1 MAIGKGSAASIY
13 ATVEDTQSAP
23 ERAASSTEHL
33 SRGDGG
39 LGLQLDVSPDAAST
53 PTNVSTPIAVPRN
66 TASLAR
72 GEGTSYID
80 AQPNGQSRP
89 LLDRLDMESASNA
102 SAGPFGSGSPPMT
115 PARKRLMEL
124 DSDAG
129 GRSPG
134 SRSVHIALTSPST
147 ARTPLAATAPLPETP
162 LKHGHDESTT
172 ATPTRSSIVERR
184 RAPAMPPLSPPMQ
197 ESAPDRAPRGLG
209 LGLTPTKQSTSAYFG
224 GALSP
229 AISRGEARGPGT
241 PSSRTK
247 LLDFDMSSTTDE
259 DESLSLTAQDIEP
272 SSMLPAASS
281 ILTPDVGSSD
291 VGSSSPSKPVSRNA
305 KIANASPQAKST
317 ADRGI
322 AAKKKIGSATARG
335 SGASRWAD
343 PEPQSPTLQ
352 HNDADQSGSAAS
364 LLSRMSLAPDSKE
377 SPSSPIVAA
386 PTDLFDIQGSNRNA
400 NGKVTAPAKGQKLPH
415 GPAAPSHLAPPPV
428 ADPLSPGATEVAT
441 PVLQT
446 VDAFGGQSAK
456 GLTSQVAAGRTA
468 GDSSTM
474 GVSSDSASVSSSTSA
489 EPSTEGGT
497 LSSKSTA
504 EGSVDSSDPFVG
516 ESSACQPASS
526 PMPHFDWA
534 DEEDD
539 DDELPDLDGW
549 GVTLAQSTSSPA
561 LPEPDATPQSVS
573 TIASSTS
580 APILPADRSGESAHP
595 QGPKQKKPAGWG
607 KKGNPGTD
615 APTPASSIQSR
626 LGGIKIAGIASSESS
641 APPTGPRGAGAPHK
655 RELLPASGPSQG
667 GSHASEPAGA
677 KGPRGRGAS
686 GPGGGA
692 WLHDMV
698 QGPPP
703 ARRNERP
710 KPQLSEGGAFARLAK
725 GIVGVKG
732 SGGPAPTERGPV
744 VTPVSPPRNAPTGP
758 AAGLAGKGAGGGGK
772 GSKAKGQPSPRKP
785 SNAKSPAKA

>member
-13 ATVEDTQSAP
+13 ATVEDSKPALEGFP
-23 ERAASSTEHL
+23 SSTDPI
-33 SRGDGG
+33 SRGDCG
-39 LGLQLDVSPDAAST
+39 LGLQLDASSDSAST

-66 TASLAR
+66 TSSTR

-80 AQPNGQSRP
+80 AQPSGHSRP
-89 LLDRLDMESASNA
+89 LLERLDMDSASNSSA
-102 SAGPFGSGSPPMT
+102 SPYPSGSPPMT

-124 DSDAG
+124 DPDAG

-134 SRSVHIALTSPST
+134 SRSVHVALTSPST

-184 RAPAMPPLSPPMQ
+184 RAPAMPPLSPPLQ
-197 ESAPDRAPRGLG
+197 EGSPDRAPRGLG

-224 GALSP
+224 GAPSP

-247 LLDFDMSSTTDE
+247 LLEFDMSSTTDE
-259 DESLSLTAQDIEP
+259 DDSLSLTAQDIEQSAGP
-272 SSMLPAASS
+272 SASSS
-281 ILTPDVGSSD
+281 ILTPEIDP
-291 VGSSSPSKPVSRNA
+291 SSPSKAGGRNA
-305 KIANASPQAKST
+305 SATQISQKIGMT
-317 ADRGI
+317 ADRAN
-322 AAKKKIGSATARG
+322 AAKKGDSTTARG

-352 HNDADQSGSAAS
+352 HGEADQGGSAAS
-364 LLSRMSLAPDSKE
+364 LLSRMSLAPDAKSLPGE
-377 SPSSPIVAA
+377 AAAAA
-386 PTDLFDIQGSNRNA
+386 PSNLFTAKQSKKKA
-400 NGKVTAPAKGQKLPH
+400 NGKIAATATGQKPPNAPA
-415 GPAAPSHLAPPPV
+415 ASSALAPPTV
-428 ADPLSPGATEVAT
+428 ADPLSPGSTGVAT

-446 VDAFGGQSAK
+446 VDAFGGQSTK
-456 GLTSQVAAGRTA
+456 GLTSQVAAGRSVD
-468 GDSSTM
+468 DSPAAAVT
-474 GVSSDSASVSSSTSA
+474 SDSASASSSASA
-489 EPSTEGGT
+489 EPLTEGGT
-497 LSSKSTA
+497 LSPISTA
-504 EGSVDSSDPFVG
+504 GGSVDSSDPFVG

-561 LPEPDATPQSVS
+561 LPETEAVPTGVS
-573 TIASSTS
+573 AMTSSAS
-580 APILPADRSGESAHP
+580 APMLPADKSGASTHA

-607 KKGNPGTD
+607 KRGELRSD
-615 APTPASSIQSR
+615 APSPASDLQSR
-626 LGGIKIAGIASSESS
+626 LGGIKIAGIAASSGDN
-641 APPTGPRGAGAPHK
+641 APPTGPRGAGAPPR
-655 RELLPASGPSQG
+655 RELLPGSGPSPG
-667 GSHASEPAGA
+667 GHHASEAAGG

-703 ARRNERP
+703 ARRTERP

-732 SGGPAPTERGPV
+732 SGPAPNEKTPV
-744 VTPVSPPRNAPTGP
+744 STPVSPPRNAPTGP
-758 AAGLAGKGAGGGGK
+758 AAGSGAKGANGGGVVGGK
-772 GSKAKGQPSPRKP
+772 GGKGKGHSSPRKP
-785 SNAKSPAKA
+785 SHTKSPAKA